1 MSVLNPVL
9 QLTEV
14 KDYLC
19 KGDRF
24 IKWDDE
30 TSNASPV
37 ILRVDPQG
45 FYVYWTYQSTEREI
59 LDITSI
65 RDTRTGRFAKMPKSL
80 KLREVFNLDHPYSTF
95 LLKNLTIVSGSDMVD
110 LTFHNFVS
118 YKESICKDWAEDIM
132 AIARNPITYNAPR
145 YTFLEKILVKLK
157 LQLNEEG
164 KIPVRNI
171 FQMFPADKK
180 RVEEALS
187 ACHLPNGKNDAINP
201 EDFPEPVYKTFLM
214 NLCPRPEIDEIFTS
228 HHLKAKPY
236 MTKDHLAKFINKKQ
250 RDTRLNDILFPPAK
264 PDQVQSLIEKYE
276 PSGFNIQRGES
287 CSAQSSCY
295 RSGMTEQKILC
306 LVPFCFPGEQSAL
319 FPQLPVVPT
328 NFSTSKEGPEL
339 FYLVTKNSSV
349 CYAGQLS
356 PEGMVW
362 FLCGPENNLIVL
374 DKLMLYQDMTQPLSH
389 YYINSSHNTYL
400 TAGQFSGTS
409 SPEMYRQTLLAGCR
423 CVELDCW
430 KGRPPDEEPII
441 THGFTMTTEILFK
454 DAIEAIA
461 ESAFKTSPYPVIL
474 SFENHVDS
482 PKQQA
487 KMAEYCRTIF
497 GDMLLTEPLEKYPLK
512 PGVPLPSPKDLL
524 RKILIKNK
532 KNQSMSGKRQNSLKK
547 GRNMEPETTE
557 QPASMDAEDTVWA
570 GDVAE
575 EEPEEEDEQLR
586 NLDEEEIKKMQSDE
600 GTAGLEVT
608 AYEEMSSLVNY
619 IQPIKFNSFEVSAKK
634 NRSYVI
640 SSFTETK
647 ACDLLSKFP
656 MQFVEYNKWQMS
668 RIYPKGTRM
677 DSSNYQPQMF
687 WNVGCQMVALNFQ
700 TMDVPMQQNMA
711 LFEFN
716 GQCGYL
722 LKHEFMRRP
731 DKQFDPFSV
740 DRIDG
745 LVATTVCVTVLSGQ
759 FLSDRSVKTYVEVEL
774 LGLPRDAKRKHR
786 TKLTSTA
793 NSINPVWKEEAFVFE
808 KIMMPELASLKIV
821 AWEEGGKFI
830 GQRIIPIIAMHPGYH
845 HVCLRSE
852 SNMPLTMPA
861 LFVFLEIKDYVPD
874 AWADLTI
881 ALSNPIKFFNLQDKR
896 LVKHKDTSGER
907 PGTQTNLSSAETNGV
922 AGSTG
927 KPSIPPSNG
936 STGAAVF
943 TKDEAVLEVMQMA
956 EPETI
961 TLAELQQKKRF
972 LKLLKRQEKE
982 LRELEWKGSKQREE
996 LLQKYSGLFSELA
1009 CPGGKKRTIRT
1020 RKTQKKRSVT
1030 PSDAGT
1036 SAHPVKAADSIDCH
1050 WLVELRER
1058 LEMDLI
1064 HLGEE
1069 HHNRIR
1075 RKKEQHATEQVARI
1089 LELAREKQA
1098 AELRVLRDTSESNIK
1113 DIKKRMEAKRVERVQ
1128 AMLRNTSDKAA
1139 QERLKKEINNSHIQE
1154 VVQTVKRVTEKTG
1167 RFQQKLEEKQA
1178 ANLQSIKERESQLQ
1192 QQVRVEYEEKLRAL
1206 NMEVQ
1211 EMVKNYTKAS
1221 FPGEPQTRK
1230 EAGQSIPEGEQGS
1243 TDQLE
1248 GNTPVAEVSRL
1259 TLAMTQPLGAGMD
1272 VEIEESIF

>member
-1 MSVLNPVL
+1 MSMLTPVL
-9 QLTEV
+9 QPPEV
-14 KDYLC
+14 KEYLS
-19 KGDRF
+19 KGERF

-30 TSNASPV
+30 M
-37 ILRVDPQG
+37 
-45 FYVYWTYQSTEREI
+45 EI

-65 RDTRTGRFAKMPKSL
+65 RDTRVGRFAKIPKCQ
-80 KLREVFNLDHPYSTF
+80 KLREVFNLDYPHSTF
-95 LLKNLTIVSGSDMVD
+95 LLKTLTIVSGPDMVD

-118 YKESICKDWAEDIM
+118 YKENVGKSWAEDIM
-132 AIARNPITYNAPR
+132 AIVRNPLTYNASR

-157 LQLNEEG
+157 MQLNAEG

-171 FQMFPADKK
+171 FQMFPADRK
-180 RVEEALS
+180 RVEAALS
-187 ACHLPNGKNDAINP
+187 ACHLPKGKNDAINP
-201 EDFPEPVYKTFLM
+201 EDFPETVYKTFLM

-236 MTKDHLAKFINKKQ
+236 MTKEHLAKFINKKQ
-250 RDTRLNDILFPPAK
+250 RDSRLNDILFPPAK
-264 PDQVQSLIEKYE
+264 PEQVQSLIEKYE
-276 PSGFNIQRGES
+276 PSGINIQR
-287 CSAQSSCY
+287 
-295 RSGMTEQKILC
+295 
-306 LVPFCFPGEQSAL
+306 
-319 FPQLPVVPT
+319 
-328 NFSTSKEGPEL
+328 
-339 FYLVTKNSSV
+339 
-349 CYAGQLS
+349 GQLS

-362 FLCGPENNLIVL
+362 FLCGPENNVIAL
-374 DKLMLYQDMTQPLSH
+374 DKLVLYQDMTQPLSH
-389 YYINSSHNTYL
+389 YFINSSHNTYL
-400 TAGQFSGTS
+400 TAGQFSGIS

-461 ESAFKTSPYPVIL
+461 ESAFKTSLYPVIL

-524 RKILIKNK
+524 GKILIKNK
-532 KNQSMSGKRQNSLKK
+532 KKQSVSGKRQNSLKK
-547 GRNMEPETTE
+547 GRNVEPEITE
-557 QPASMDAEDTVWA
+557 QPMPMDTEDTVWA
-570 GDVAE
+570 GDVVE
-575 EEPEEEDEQLR
+575 EEPEDEDEHLG

-619 IQPIKFNSFEVSAKK
+619 IQPIKFDSFEVSAQK

-640 SSFTETK
+640 SSFTELK
-647 ACDLLSKFP
+647 AYDLLTKFP
-656 MQFVEYNKWQMS
+656 VQFVEYNKRQMS

-677 DSSNYQPQMF
+677 DSSNYMPQMF

-740 DRIDG
+740 DRIDVV
-745 LVATTVCVTVLSGQ
+745 VASTLSVTASTNHGAILSGQ

-774 LGLPRDAKRKHR
+774 FGLPRDTKRKYR

-830 GQRIIPIIAMHPGYH
+830 GHRVIPVIAVHSGYH
-845 HVCLRSE
+845 HICLRSE
-852 SNMPLTMPA
+852 SNMPLTMPS
-861 LFVFLEIKDYVPD
+861 LFVYLEVKDYVPD

-881 ALSNPIKFFNLQDKR
+881 ALSNPIKFFSLQDKR
-896 LVKHKDTSGER
+896 SVKLKDGSGER
-907 PGTQTNLSSAETNGV
+907 PGTQRNFPSAETNG
-922 AGSTG
+922 
-927 KPSIPPSNG
+927 IPDSPRKFSAPLSNG
-936 STGAAVF
+936 PAGNAKCWVRENSLSLF
-943 TKDEAVLEVMQMA
+943 SILEPQTA
-956 EPETI
+956 S
-961 TLAELQQKKRF
+961 LAELQQIKVF

-982 LRELEWKGSKQREE
+982 LRELERRGSKRREE
-996 LLQKYSGLFSELA
+996 LLQKYSVLFSESV
-1009 CPGGKKRTIRT
+1009 CYGGKKRNA
-1020 RKTQKKRSVT
+1020 RKTQKKRSLT
-1030 PSDAGT
+1030 PGDVGT
-1036 SAHPVKAADSIDCH
+1036 RANPVEMAESIDSRV
-1050 WLVELRER
+1050 LELRER

-1064 HLGEE
+1064 QLGEE
-1069 HHNRIR
+1069 HHDGIR
-1075 RKKEQHATEQVARI
+1075 RKKEQHATEQVMKI
-1089 LELAREKQA
+1089 TELAREKQA
-1098 AELRVLRDTSESNIK
+1098 AELKALKDSSESNIK
-1113 DIKKRMEAKRVERVQ
+1113 DIKKKLEAKRVDRIQ
-1128 AMLRNTSDKAA
+1128 TMMRNTSDKAA

-1154 VVQTVKRVTEKTG
+1154 VVQTIKLVTEKTA
-1167 RFQQKLEEKQA
+1167 RYQQKLEEKQA
-1178 ANLQSIKERESQLQ
+1178 DNLRTIKEKESQLQ
-1192 QQVRVEYEEKLRAL
+1192 QEALAEYEEKLRSL

-1211 EMVKNYTKAS
+1211 ELVKNYAKAG
-1221 FPGEPQTRK
+1221 FPGEPETQK
-1230 EAGQSIPEGEQGS
+1230 EAVQSVPEGEQGS
-1243 TDQLE
+1243 AEQLE
-1248 GNTPVAEVSRL
+1248 EKTPVAEASRL
-1259 TLAMTQPLGAGMD
+1259 ETALPEPPGAETD
-1272 VEIEESIF
+1272 VEVEESIL

>member
-1 MSVLNPVL
+1 MSVLNPIL
-9 QLTEV
+9 QPTEV
-14 KDYLC
+14 KEYLC

-24 IKWDDE
+24 IKWDD
-30 TSNASPV
+30 
-37 ILRVDPQG
+37 
-45 FYVYWTYQSTEREI
+45 EREI

-80 KLREVFNLDHPYSTF
+80 KLREVFNLDYPYSTF
-95 LLKNLTIVSGSDMVD
+95 LLKTLTIVSGPDMVD

-118 YKESICKDWAEDIM
+118 YKENICKDWAEDIM
-132 AIARNPITYNAPR
+132 AIARNPLMYNAPR
-145 YTFLEKILVKLK
+145 YTFLEKSLVKLK

-236 MTKDHLAKFINKKQ
+236 MTKEHLAKFINKKQ
-250 RDTRLNDILFPPAK
+250 RDARLNDILFPPAK
-264 PDQVQSLIEKYE
+264 PEQVQSLIEKYE
-276 PSGFNIQRGES
+276 PSGFNIQR
-287 CSAQSSCY
+287 
-295 RSGMTEQKILC
+295 
-306 LVPFCFPGEQSAL
+306 
-319 FPQLPVVPT
+319 
-328 NFSTSKEGPEL
+328 
-339 FYLVTKNSSV
+339 
-349 CYAGQLS
+349 GQLS

-532 KNQSMSGKRQNSLKK
+532 KNQSMTGKRQNSLKK

-557 QPASMDAEDTVWA
+557 QPTSVDAEDTVWA
-570 GDVAE
+570 GDMAE

-619 IQPIKFNSFEVSAKK
+619 IQPIKFISFEVSAKK

-640 SSFTETK
+640 SSFTEMK

-745 LVATTVCVTVLSGQ
+745 LVATTVCVLSGQ

-808 KIMMPELASLKIV
+808 KILMPELASLKMV

-881 ALSNPIKFFNLQDKR
+881 ALSNPIKFFNLQDKC
-896 LVKHKDTSGER
+896 LVKLKDTSEER
-907 PGTQTNLSSAETNGV
+907 PGMQTNLSPAETNGV

-936 STGAAVF
+936 STGASVSV
-943 TKDEAVLEVMQMA
+943 KDEAMSEIMQMT

-961 TLAELQQKKRF
+961 SLAELQQKKRF

-982 LRELEWKGSKQREE
+982 LRELERKGSKQKEE
-996 LLQKYSGLFSELA
+996 LLQKYSALFSELA

-1036 SAHPVKAADSIDCH
+1036 NENAVKAAESIDCQ

-1069 HHNRIR
+1069 HHSRIR

-1128 AMLRNTSDKAA
+1128 AMLKSTSDKAA

-1167 RFQQKLEEKQA
+1167 KFQQKLEEKQA
-1178 ANLQSIKERESQLQ
+1178 ASLQSIKERESQLQ

-1206 NMEVQ
+1206 KMEVR
-1211 EMVKNYTKAS
+1211 EIVKNYTKAS
-1221 FPGEPQTRK
+1221 SPREPQTVK
-1230 EAGQSIPEGEQGS
+1230 EAGQSIPEGEQGF

-1248 GNTPVAEVSRL
+1248 ANIPVAAVSRL
-1259 TLAMTQPLGAGMD
+1259 TLAMTESLGAGMD
-1272 VEIEESIF
+1272 VEIEESI

>member
-1 MSVLNPVL
+1 MSMLTPVL
-9 QLTEV
+9 QPPEV
-14 KDYLC
+14 KEYLS
-19 KGDRF
+19 KGERF

-30 TSNASPV
+30 M
-37 ILRVDPQG
+37 
-45 FYVYWTYQSTEREI
+45 EI

-65 RDTRTGRFAKMPKSL
+65 RDTRVGRFAKIPKCQ
-80 KLREVFNLDHPYSTF
+80 KLREVFNLDYPYSTF
-95 LLKNLTIVSGSDMVD
+95 LLKTLTIVSGPDMVD

-118 YKESICKDWAEDIM
+118 YKENVGKSWAEDIM
-132 AIARNPITYNAPR
+132 AIVRNPLTYNASR

-157 LQLNEEG
+157 MQLNAEG

-171 FQMFPADKK
+171 FQMFPADRK
-180 RVEEALS
+180 RVEAALS
-187 ACHLPNGKNDAINP
+187 ACHLPKGKNDAINP
-201 EDFPEPVYKTFLM
+201 EDFPETVYKTFLM

-236 MTKDHLAKFINKKQ
+236 MTKEHLAKFINKKQ
-250 RDTRLNDILFPPAK
+250 RDSRLNDILFPPAK
-264 PDQVQSLIEKYE
+264 PEQVQSLIEKYE
-276 PSGFNIQRGES
+276 PSGINIQR
-287 CSAQSSCY
+287 
-295 RSGMTEQKILC
+295 
-306 LVPFCFPGEQSAL
+306 
-319 FPQLPVVPT
+319 
-328 NFSTSKEGPEL
+328 
-339 FYLVTKNSSV
+339 
-349 CYAGQLS
+349 GQLS

-362 FLCGPENNLIVL
+362 FLCGPENNVIAL
-374 DKLMLYQDMTQPLSH
+374 DKLVLYQDMTQPLSH
-389 YYINSSHNTYL
+389 YFINSSHNTYL
-400 TAGQFSGTS
+400 TAGQFSGIS

-461 ESAFKTSPYPVIL
+461 ESAFKTSLYPVIL

-524 RKILIKNK
+524 GKILIKNK
-532 KNQSMSGKRQNSLKK
+532 KNQSISGKRQSSLKK
-547 GRNMEPETTE
+547 GRNVEPEIIE
-557 QPASMDAEDTVWA
+557 QPTPLDAEDTVWA

-575 EEPEEEDEQLR
+575 EEPEEEDEHLG

-619 IQPIKFNSFEVSAKK
+619 IQPIKFDSFEVSAQK

-640 SSFTETK
+640 SSFTELK
-647 ACDLLSKFP
+647 AYDLLTKFP
-656 MQFVEYNKWQMS
+656 VQFVEYNKRQMS

-677 DSSNYQPQMF
+677 DSSNYMPQMF

-722 LKHEFMRRP
+722 LKHEFMRCQ

-740 DRIDG
+740 DRIDVV
-745 LVATTVCVTVLSGQ
+745 VASTLSVTASTDRGAILSGQ

-774 LGLPRDAKRKHR
+774 FGLPRDTKRKYR

-793 NSINPVWKEEAFVFE
+793 NSINPVWKEEPFVFE

-830 GQRIIPIIAMHPGYH
+830 GHRIIPVIAVHSGYH

-861 LFVFLEIKDYVPD
+861 LFVYLEVKDYVPD

-896 LVKHKDTSGER
+896 SVKLKEGSVER
-907 PGTQTNLSSAETNGV
+907 LGTPRNLPSAETNGIP
-922 AGSTG
+922 GSSG
-927 KPSIPPSNG
+927 KFRIPPSNG
-936 STGAAVF
+936 PAGAAAF
-943 TKDEAVLEVMQMA
+943 AKDESVVEATLIT
-956 EPETI
+956 EPQTAS
-961 TLAELQQKKRF
+961 LAELQQMKVF
-972 LKLLKRQEKE
+972 LKLLKKQEKE
-982 LRELEWKGSKQREE
+982 LRDLERKGSKRREE
-996 LLQKYSGLFSELA
+996 LLQKYSVLFSEPA
-1009 CPGGKKRTIRT
+1009 CYGGKKRMMQS
-1020 RKTQKKRSVT
+1020 RKTQKKRSLT
-1030 PSDAGT
+1030 PGAVGT
-1036 SAHPVKAADSIDCH
+1036 CADPVDMAESSESRV
-1050 WLVELRER
+1050 LELRER
-1058 LEMDLI
+1058 LELELV

-1069 HHNRIR
+1069 HHGGVR
-1075 RKKEQHATEQVARI
+1075 RKKEQHATEQVTKI
-1089 LELAREKQA
+1089 MELAREKQA
-1098 AELRVLRDTSESNIK
+1098 AELKALKESSESNIK
-1113 DIKKRMEAKRVERVQ
+1113 DIKKKLEAKRVDRIQ
-1128 AMLRNTSDKAA
+1128 AMMRTTSDKAA

-1154 VVQTVKRVTEKTG
+1154 VVQTIKLVTERTA
-1167 RFQQKLEEKQA
+1167 RYQQKLEEKQA
-1178 ANLQSIKERESQLQ
+1178 DNLRAIKEKESQLQ
-1192 QQVRVEYEEKLRAL
+1192 QEALVEYEAKLQTL
-1206 NMEVQ
+1206 NLEVQ
-1211 EMVKNYTKAS
+1211 EMVKNYAKAG
-1221 FPGEPQTRK
+1221 FPGVPEAQK
-1230 EAGQSIPEGEQGS
+1230 EAVQSVPGGEQSS
-1243 TDQLE
+1243 TKQRE
-1248 GNTPVAEVSRL
+1248 EKTPVAEMSRL
-1259 TLAMTQPLGAGMD
+1259 RIAPAEPPGA
-1272 VEIEESIF
+1272 E

>member
-1 MSVLNPVL
+1 MSMLNSVLQPP
-9 QLTEV
+9 EV
-14 KDYLC
+14 KEYLC
-19 KGDRF
+19 KGERF
-24 IKWDDE
+24 IKWDD
-30 TSNASPV
+30 
-37 ILRVDPQG
+37 
-45 FYVYWTYQSTEREI
+45 EREI

-65 RDTRTGRFAKMPKSL
+65 RDTRVGRFAKIPKSL
-80 KLREVFNLDHPYSTF
+80 KLREVFNLDYPHSTF
-95 LLKNLTIVSGSDMVD
+95 LLKTLTIVSGPDMVD

-118 YKESICKDWAEDIM
+118 YKENIGKDWAEDIM
-132 AIARNPITYNAPR
+132 AIVRNPLTYNAPR

-171 FQMFPADKK
+171 FQMFPADRK

-236 MTKDHLAKFINKKQ
+236 MTKEHLAKFINKKQ

-264 PDQVQSLIEKYE
+264 PEQVQSLIEKYE
-276 PSGFNIQRGES
+276 PSGFNIQRG
-287 CSAQSSCY
+287 
-295 RSGMTEQKILC
+295 
-306 LVPFCFPGEQSAL
+306 
-319 FPQLPVVPT
+319 
-328 NFSTSKEGPEL
+328 
-339 FYLVTKNSSV
+339 
-349 CYAGQLS
+349 QLS

-362 FLCGPENNLIVL
+362 LLSGPENNLIVL

-400 TAGQFSGTS
+400 TAGQFSGMS

-532 KNQSMSGKRQNSLKK
+532 KNQSLSGKRQNSLKK
-547 GRNMEPETTE
+547 GRNMEPETLE
-557 QPASMDAEDTVWA
+557 QLNSVDAEDTVWA

-619 IQPIKFNSFEVSAKK
+619 IQPIKFDCFEVSAKK

-656 MQFVEYNKWQMS
+656 VQFVQYNKRQMS

-731 DKQFDPFSV
+731 DKRFDPFSV
-740 DRIDG
+740 DHIDG
-745 LVATTVCVTVLSGQ
+745 LVATTVSVLSGQ

-793 NSINPVWKEEAFVFE
+793 NSINPVWKEEAFIFE

-830 GQRIIPIIAMHPGYH
+830 GHRIIPITALHPGYH

-852 SNMPLTMPA
+852 SNMPLTLPA

-896 LVKHKDTSGER
+896 LMKLKDSSGEK
-907 PGTQTNLSSAETNGV
+907 PGTQTNVPAAETNGV
-922 AGSTG
+922 ADSTG
-927 KPSIPPSNG
+927 KPSILPSNG
-936 STGAAVF
+936 STGKSWLCSAF
-943 TKDEAVLEVMQMA
+943 LFCIS

-961 TLAELQQKKRF
+961 GLAELQQMKRF

-982 LRELEWKGSKQREE
+982 VRELEQKGSKRREE
-996 LLQKYSGLFSELA
+996 LLQKYSVLFSELA
-1009 CPGGKKRTIRT
+1009 CSGSKKRMLRT
-1020 RKTQKKRSVT
+1020 RKTQKKRSGT
-1030 PSDAGT
+1030 PGDVSTCAN
-1036 SAHPVKAADSIDCH
+1036 PVQVAESIDCYR
-1050 WLVELRER
+1050 LMELRER
-1058 LEMDLI
+1058 LELDLTC
-1064 HLGEE
+1064 LGEE

-1075 RKKEQHATEQVARI
+1075 RKKEQHTTEQVARI

-1098 AELRVLRDTSESNIK
+1098 AELWALRETSERNIK
-1113 DIKKRMEAKRVERVQ
+1113 DIKKQMEAKRVERVQ

-1154 VVQTVKRVTEKTG
+1154 VVQTVKRVSEKTG
-1167 RFQQKLEEKQA
+1167 RLQQKLEEKQA
-1178 ANLQSIKERESQLQ
+1178 ASLQSIKERESQLQ
-1192 QQVRVEYEEKLRAL
+1192 QQVVMEYEEKLRAL
-1206 NMEVQ
+1206 KMEVQ
-1211 EMVKNYTKAS
+1211 EIVKSYTSAS
-1221 FPGEPQTRK
+1221 FPGEPQTGK

-1243 TDQLE
+1243 PDQLE
-1248 GNTPVAEVSRL
+1248 ANIPVAEVSRL
-1259 TLAMTQPLGAGMD
+1259 TLAMTETLGAGMD
-1272 VEIEESIF
+1272 VEIEESVF

>member
-1 MSVLNPVL
+1 MSVLNPIL
-9 QLTEV
+9 QPTEV
-14 KDYLC
+14 KEYLC

-65 RDTRTGRFAKMPKSL
+65 RDTRAGRFAKMPKSL

-95 LLKNLTIVSGSDMVD
+95 LQKTLTIVSGPDMVD

-118 YKESICKDWAEDIM
+118 YKENICQDWAEDIM
-132 AIARNPITYNAPR
+132 AIARNPLTYNAPR

-236 MTKDHLAKFINKKQ
+236 MTKEHLAKFINKKQ

-264 PDQVQSLIEKYE
+264 PEQVQSLIEKYE
-276 PSGFNIQRGES
+276 PSGFNIQR
-287 CSAQSSCY
+287 
-295 RSGMTEQKILC
+295 
-306 LVPFCFPGEQSAL
+306 
-319 FPQLPVVPT
+319 
-328 NFSTSKEGPEL
+328 
-339 FYLVTKNSSV
+339 
-349 CYAGQLS
+349 GQLS

-512 PGVPLPSPKDLL
+512 PGVPLPSPKDLF

-532 KNQSMSGKRQNSLKK
+532 KNQSMSGKRQSSLKK
-547 GRNMEPETTE
+547 GKNMEPETTE
-557 QPASMDAEDTVWA
+557 QPTSVDAEDTGMSE
-570 GDVAE
+570 GDVIE
-575 EEPEEEDEQLR
+575 EEPEEEDDQLR

-640 SSFTETK
+640 SSFTEMK
-647 ACDLLSKFP
+647 AGDLLSKFP
-656 MQFVEYNKWQMS
+656 LQFVEYNKWQMS

-830 GQRIIPIIAMHPGYH
+830 GQRIVPIIAMHPGYH

-896 LVKHKDTSGER
+896 LVKLKDSSGELCAPVSPLQVLGR
-907 PGTQTNLSSAETNGV
+907 SWPCSAFLFCV
-922 AGSTG
+922 S
-927 KPSIPPSNG
+927 
-936 STGAAVF
+936 
-943 TKDEAVLEVMQMA
+943 

-982 LRELEWKGSKQREE
+982 LRELEQKGSKQREE
-996 LLQKYSGLFSELA
+996 LLQKYSVLFSEQA
-1009 CPGGKKRTIRT
+1009 SPGGKKRTI
-1020 RKTQKKRSVT
+1020 
-1030 PSDAGT
+1030 P
-1036 SAHPVKAADSIDCH
+1036 
-1050 WLVELRER
+1050 
-1058 LEMDLI
+1058 
-1064 HLGEE
+1064 HLGADGVQCL
-1069 HHNRIR
+1069 ILCSLFVLCSSL
-1075 RKKEQHATEQVARI
+1075 KQQVARI

-1154 VVQTVKRVTEKTG
+1154 VVQTVKRVSFGAPGCPSNSGFCRGVVKGT
-1167 RFQQKLEEKQA
+1167 
-1178 ANLQSIKERESQLQ
+1178 QS
-1192 QQVRVEYEEKLRAL
+1192 VC
-1206 NMEVQ
+1206 
-1211 EMVKNYTKAS
+1211 
-1221 FPGEPQTRK
+1221 
-1230 EAGQSIPEGEQGS
+1230 
-1243 TDQLE
+1243 
-1248 GNTPVAEVSRL
+1248 
-1259 TLAMTQPLGAGMD
+1259 LGHL
-1272 VEIEESIF
+1272 

>member
-1 MSVLNPVL
+1 MSMLTPVL
-9 QLTEV
+9 QPPEV
-14 KDYLC
+14 KEYLS
-19 KGDRF
+19 KGERF

-30 TSNASPV
+30 TAGASPV
-37 ILRVDPQG
+37 ILRVDPKG
-45 FYVYWTYQSTEREI
+45 FYLYWTYQNKEMEI

-65 RDTRTGRFAKMPKSL
+65 RDTRVGRFAKIPKCQ
-80 KLREVFNLDHPYSTF
+80 KLREVFNLDYPHSTF
-95 LLKNLTIVSGSDMVD
+95 LLKTLTIVSGPDMVD

-118 YKESICKDWAEDIM
+118 YKENVGKSWAEDIM
-132 AIARNPITYNAPR
+132 AIVRNPLTYNASR

-157 LQLNEEG
+157 MQLNAEG

-171 FQMFPADKK
+171 FQMFPADRK
-180 RVEEALS
+180 RVEAALS
-187 ACHLPNGKNDAINP
+187 ACHLPKGKNDAINP
-201 EDFPEPVYKTFLM
+201 EDFPETVYKTFLM

-236 MTKDHLAKFINKKQ
+236 MTKEHLAKFINKKQ
-250 RDTRLNDILFPPAK
+250 RDSRLNDILFPPAK
-264 PDQVQSLIEKYE
+264 PEQVQSLIEKYE
-276 PSGFNIQRGES
+276 PSGINIQR
-287 CSAQSSCY
+287 
-295 RSGMTEQKILC
+295 
-306 LVPFCFPGEQSAL
+306 
-319 FPQLPVVPT
+319 
-328 NFSTSKEGPEL
+328 
-339 FYLVTKNSSV
+339 
-349 CYAGQLS
+349 GQLS

-362 FLCGPENNLIVL
+362 FLCGPENNVIAL
-374 DKLMLYQDMTQPLSH
+374 DKLVLHQDMTQPLSH
-389 YYINSSHNTYL
+389 YFINSSHNTYL
-400 TAGQFSGTS
+400 TAGQFSGIS

-461 ESAFKTSPYPVIL
+461 ESAFKTSLYPVIL

-524 RKILIKNK
+524 GKILIKNK
-532 KNQSMSGKRQNSLKK
+532 KDQSMSGKRQNSLKK
-547 GRNMEPETTE
+547 GRNVEPEIIE
-557 QPASMDAEDTVWA
+557 QPAPTDAEDTVWA

-575 EEPEEEDEQLR
+575 EEPEEEDEHLG

-619 IQPIKFNSFEVSAKK
+619 IQPIKFDSFEVSAEK

-640 SSFTETK
+640 SSFTELK
-647 ACDLLSKFP
+647 AYDLLTKFP
-656 MQFVEYNKWQMS
+656 VQFVEYNKRQMS

-677 DSSNYQPQMF
+677 DSSNYMPQMF

-740 DRIDG
+740 DRIDVV
-745 LVATTVCVTVLSGQ
+745 VASTLSVTILSGQ

-774 LGLPRDAKRKHR
+774 FGLPRDTKRKYR

-830 GQRIIPIIAMHPGYH
+830 GHRIIPVIAMHSGYH

-852 SNMPLTMPA
+852 SNMPLTMPS
-861 LFVFLEIKDYVPD
+861 LFVYLEIKDYVPD

-881 ALSNPIKFFNLQDKR
+881 ALSNPIKFFSLQDKR
-896 LVKHKDTSGER
+896 SVKLKDG
-907 PGTQTNLSSAETNGV
+907 SAEV
-922 AGSTG
+922 RLSKKCHVST
-927 KPSIPPSNG
+927 SSLSLFCI
-936 STGAAVF
+936 
-943 TKDEAVLEVMQMA
+943 LEPQTA
-956 EPETI
+956 SLT
-961 TLAELQQKKRF
+961 ELQQMKLF
-972 LKLLKRQEKE
+972 LKLLKKQEKE
-982 LRELEWKGSKQREE
+982 LKELERKGSKRREE
-996 LLQKYSGLFSELA
+996 LLIVSAPLEAAQLLYLF
-1009 CPGGKKRTIRT
+1009 C
-1020 RKTQKKRSVT
+1020 RSLTTGDV
-1030 PSDAGT
+1030 GT
-1036 SAHPVKAADSIDCH
+1036 CADPVEMAEGIDSRV
-1050 WLVELRER
+1050 LELRER

-1069 HHNRIR
+1069 HHDGIR
-1075 RKKEQHATEQVARI
+1075 RKKEQHATEQVTKI
-1089 LELAREKQA
+1089 TELAREKQT
-1098 AELRVLRDTSESNIK
+1098 AELKALKEASESNIK
-1113 DIKKRMEAKRVERVQ
+1113 DVKKKLEAKRVERIQ
-1128 AMLRNTSDKAA
+1128 TMMRNTSDKAA
-1139 QERLKKEINNSHIQE
+1139 QERYRE
-1154 VVQTVKRVTEKTG
+1154 VVFG
-1167 RFQQKLEEKQA
+1167 YIMA
-1178 ANLQSIKERESQLQ
+1178 ATCLPLHCYKNNILLLSLCI
-1192 QQVRVEYEEKLRAL
+1192 QVLRDTNQFATASH
-1206 NMEVQ
+1206 VQ
-1211 EMVKNYTKAS
+1211 GYRRGYAAS
-1221 FPGEPQTRK
+1221 FP
-1230 EAGQSIPEGEQGS
+1230 S
-1243 TDQLE
+1243 
-1248 GNTPVAEVSRL
+1248 AEKK
-1259 TLAMTQPLGAGMD
+1259 
-1272 VEIEESIF
+1272 

>member
-1 MSVLNPVL
+1 MSMLTPVL
-9 QLTEV
+9 QPPEV
-14 KDYLC
+14 KEYLSM
-19 KGDRF
+19 GERF

-30 TSNASPV
+30 M
-37 ILRVDPQG
+37 
-45 FYVYWTYQSTEREI
+45 EI

-65 RDTRTGRFAKMPKSL
+65 RDTRVGRFAKIPKCQ
-80 KLREVFNLDHPYSTF
+80 KLREVFNLDYPHSTF
-95 LLKNLTIVSGSDMVD
+95 LLKTLTIVSGPDMVD

-118 YKESICKDWAEDIM
+118 YKENVGKGWAEDIM
-132 AIARNPITYNAPR
+132 AIVRNPLTYNASR

-157 LQLNEEG
+157 MQLNAEG

-171 FQMFPADKK
+171 FQMFPADRK
-180 RVEEALS
+180 RVEAALS
-187 ACHLPNGKNDAINP
+187 ACHLPKGKNDAINP
-201 EDFPEPVYKTFLM
+201 EDFPETVYKTFLM

-236 MTKDHLAKFINKKQ
+236 MTKEHLAKFINKKQ
-250 RDTRLNDILFPPAK
+250 RDSRLNDILFPPAK
-264 PDQVQSLIEKYE
+264 PEQVQSLIEKYE
-276 PSGFNIQRGES
+276 PSGINIQR
-287 CSAQSSCY
+287 
-295 RSGMTEQKILC
+295 
-306 LVPFCFPGEQSAL
+306 
-319 FPQLPVVPT
+319 
-328 NFSTSKEGPEL
+328 
-339 FYLVTKNSSV
+339 
-349 CYAGQLS
+349 GQLS

-362 FLCGPENNLIVL
+362 FLCGPENNVIAL
-374 DKLMLYQDMTQPLSH
+374 DKLVLYQDMTQPLSH
-389 YYINSSHNTYL
+389 YFINSSHNTYL
-400 TAGQFSGTS
+400 TAGQFSGIS

-461 ESAFKTSPYPVIL
+461 ESAFKTSLYPVIL

-524 RKILIKNK
+524 GKILIKNK
-532 KNQSMSGKRQNSLKK
+532 KKQSVSGKRQNSLKK
-547 GRNMEPETTE
+547 GRNVEPEIIE
-557 QPASMDAEDTVWA
+557 QPNPLDAEDTVWA

-575 EEPEEEDEQLR
+575 EEPEEEDEHLG

-600 GTAGLEVT
+600 GTAGLEVI

-619 IQPIKFNSFEVSAKK
+619 IQPIKFDSFEVSAQK

-640 SSFTETK
+640 SSFTELK
-647 ACDLLSKFP
+647 AYDLLTKFP
-656 MQFVEYNKWQMS
+656 VQFVEYNKRQMS

-677 DSSNYQPQMF
+677 DSSNYMPQMF

-740 DRIDG
+740 DRIDVV
-745 LVATTVCVTVLSGQ
+745 VASTLSVTASTNAILSGQ

-774 LGLPRDAKRKHR
+774 FGLPRDTKRKYR

-808 KIMMPELASLKIV
+808 KIMMPELASLKIA

-830 GQRIIPIIAMHPGYH
+830 GHRIIPVIALHSGYH

-852 SNMPLTMPA
+852 SNMPLTMPS
-861 LFVFLEIKDYVPD
+861 LFVYLEIKDYVPD

-881 ALSNPIKFFNLQDKR
+881 ALSNPIKFFSLQDKR
-896 LVKHKDTSGER
+896 SVKLKDGSVER
-907 PGTQTNLSSAETNGV
+907 PGTQRNFPPAETNGMPD
-922 AGSTG
+922 STG
-927 KPSIPPSNG
+927 KFSTPLSNG
-936 STGAAVF
+936 PAGKAAGENSLSLF
-943 TKDEAVLEVMQMA
+943 CIL
-956 EPETI
+956 EPETAS
-961 TLAELQQKKRF
+961 LAELQQMKLF
-972 LKLLKRQEKE
+972 LKLLKKQEKE
-982 LRELEWKGSKQREE
+982 LRELERKGSKRREE
-996 LLQKYSGLFSELA
+996 LLQKYSVLFSESV
-1009 CPGGKKRTIRT
+1009 CYGGKKRTHT

-1030 PSDAGT
+1030 TGDIGT
-1036 SAHPVKAADSIDCH
+1036 YANRVEMAESIDSQV
-1050 WLVELRER
+1050 WELRER

-1069 HHNRIR
+1069 HHDGIR
-1075 RKKEQHATEQVARI
+1075 RKKEQHATEQVTKI
-1089 LELAREKQA
+1089 TELAREKQT
-1098 AELRVLRDTSESNIK
+1098 AELKALKESSESNIK
-1113 DIKKRMEAKRVERVQ
+1113 DIKKRLEAKRVERIQ
-1128 AMLRNTSDKAA
+1128 TMLRNTSDKAA
-1139 QERLKKEINNSHIQE
+1139 QER
-1154 VVQTVKRVTEKTG
+1154 
-1167 RFQQKLEEKQA
+1167 
-1178 ANLQSIKERESQLQ
+1178 
-1192 QQVRVEYEEKLRAL
+1192 
-1206 NMEVQ
+1206 
-1211 EMVKNYTKAS
+1211 
-1221 FPGEPQTRK
+1221 
-1230 EAGQSIPEGEQGS
+1230 
-1243 TDQLE
+1243 
-1248 GNTPVAEVSRL
+1248 
-1259 TLAMTQPLGAGMD
+1259 
-1272 VEIEESIF
+1272 

>member
-1 MSVLNPVL
+1 MSMLNAVL
-9 QLTEV
+9 QPPEV
-14 KDYLC
+14 KEYLC

-30 TSNASPV
+30 
-37 ILRVDPQG
+37 
-45 FYVYWTYQSTEREI
+45 REI

-65 RDTRTGRFAKMPKSL
+65 RDTRVGRFAKMPKSL

-95 LLKNLTIVSGSDMVD
+95 LLKTLTIVSGPDMVD

-118 YKESICKDWAEDIM
+118 YKENIGKDWAEDIM
-132 AIARNPITYNAPR
+132 AIVRNPLTYNAPR

-171 FQMFPADKK
+171 FQMFPADRK

-236 MTKDHLAKFINKKQ
+236 MTKEHLAKFINKKQ
-250 RDTRLNDILFPPAK
+250 RDTRLNDVLFPPAK
-264 PDQVQSLIEKYE
+264 PEQVQSLIEKYE
-276 PSGFNIQRGES
+276 PSGFNIQR
-287 CSAQSSCY
+287 
-295 RSGMTEQKILC
+295 
-306 LVPFCFPGEQSAL
+306 
-319 FPQLPVVPT
+319 
-328 NFSTSKEGPEL
+328 
-339 FYLVTKNSSV
+339 
-349 CYAGQLS
+349 GQLS

-400 TAGQFSGTS
+400 TAGQFSGMS

-532 KNQSMSGKRQNSLKK
+532 KNQSVSGKRQNSLKK
-547 GRNMEPETTE
+547 GRNVEPETLE
-557 QPASMDAEDTVWA
+557 QPTSVDAEDTVWA

-619 IQPIKFNSFEVSAKK
+619 IQPIKFDSFEVSAKK

-656 MQFVEYNKWQMS
+656 MQFVEYNKRQMS

-677 DSSNYQPQMF
+677 DSSNYQPQTF
-687 WNVGCQMVALNFQ
+687 WNIGCQMVALNFQ

-740 DRIDG
+740 DHIDG
-745 LVATTVCVTVLSGQ
+745 LVATTVSVTVLSGQ

-793 NSINPVWKEEAFVFE
+793 NSINPVWKEEPFVFE

-830 GQRIIPIIAMHPGYH
+830 GHRIIPVIAMHPGYH

-852 SNMPLTMPA
+852 SNMPLTMAA

-881 ALSNPIKFFNLQDKR
+881 ALSNPIKFFNLQDKC
-896 LVKHKDTSGER
+896 LVKLKDASGER
-907 PGTQTNLSSAETNGV
+907 PGTQTNFPSAETNGV
-922 AGSTG
+922 ADSTG
-927 KPSIPPSNG
+927 KPSILPSNG
-936 STGAAVF
+936 STGNWLCSAILSCVS
-943 TKDEAVLEVMQMA
+943 

-961 TLAELQQKKRF
+961 SLAELQQMKRF

-982 LRELEWKGSKQREE
+982 VRELERKGSKRRKE
-996 LLQKYSGLFSELA
+996 LLQKYSVLFSELA
-1009 CPGGKKRTIRT
+1009 CHGGKKRTIRT
-1020 RKTQKKRSVT
+1020 KKNQKKRNVT
-1030 PSDAGT
+1030 PGDVGT
-1036 SAHPVKAADSIDCH
+1036 CASPVQVAESIDCCR
-1050 WLVELRER
+1050 LVELRER
-1058 LEMDLI
+1058 LELDLI
-1064 HLGEE
+1064 CLGEE
-1069 HHNRIR
+1069 YHDRIR
-1075 RKKEQHATEQVARI
+1075 RKKEQHTTEQVARI

-1098 AELRVLRDTSESNIK
+1098 AELWALRETLERNIK
-1113 DIKKRMEAKRVERVQ
+1113 DIKKQMEAKRVERVQ

-1178 ANLQSIKERESQLQ
+1178 ASLQSIKERESQLQ
-1192 QQVRVEYEEKLRAL
+1192 QQVLVEYEEKLRAL
-1206 NMEVQ
+1206 KMEVQ
-1211 EMVKNYTKAS
+1211 EIVKNYIKAS
-1221 FPGEPQTRK
+1221 FPGEPQTAK
-1230 EAGQSIPEGEQGS
+1230 EAGQSISEEEQGS

-1248 GNTPVAEVSRL
+1248 ANIPVAEVLRL
-1259 TLAMTQPLGAGMD
+1259 TLAMTEPLGAGMD

>member
-1 MSVLNPVL
+1 
-9 QLTEV
+9 
-14 KDYLC
+14 
-19 KGDRF
+19 
-24 IKWDDE
+24 
-30 TSNASPV
+30 
-37 ILRVDPQG
+37 
-45 FYVYWTYQSTEREI
+45 
-59 LDITSI
+59 
-65 RDTRTGRFAKMPKSL
+65 
-80 KLREVFNLDHPYSTF
+80 LREVFNLDHPHSTF

-118 YKESICKDWAEDIM
+118 YKENICQDWAEDIM
-132 AIARNPITYNAPR
+132 AIARNPLTYNAPR
-145 YTFLEKILVKLK
+145 CTFLEKILVKLK

-180 RVEEALS
+180 RVEEALR

-236 MTKDHLAKFINKKQ
+236 MTKEHLAKFINKKQ

-264 PDQVQSLIEKYE
+264 PEQVQNLIEKYE
-276 PSGFNIQRGES
+276 PSAFNVQR
-287 CSAQSSCY
+287 
-295 RSGMTEQKILC
+295 
-306 LVPFCFPGEQSAL
+306 
-319 FPQLPVVPT
+319 
-328 NFSTSKEGPEL
+328 
-339 FYLVTKNSSV
+339 
-349 CYAGQLS
+349 GQLS

-374 DKLMLYQDMTQPLSH
+374 DKLMLCQDMTQPLSH
-389 YYINSSHNTYL
+389 YYINSSHNTSL

-409 SPEMYRQTLLAGCR
+409 SPEMYRQALLAGCR

-512 PGVPLPSPKDLL
+512 PGVPLPSPKDLF

-547 GRNMEPETTE
+547 GRNVEPETTE
-557 QPASMDAEDTVWA
+557 QPASVDAEDTVWA

-640 SSFTETK
+640 SSFTEMK

-716 GQCGYL
+716 GQSGYL

-745 LVATTVCVTVLSGQ
+745 LVATTVCVLSGQ

-793 NSINPVWKEEAFVFE
+793 NSINPVWKEEPFVFE

-830 GQRIIPIIAMHPGYH
+830 GQRIIPIMAMHPGYH

-881 ALSNPIKFFNLQDKR
+881 ALSNPIKFFNLQDKC
-896 LVKHKDTSGER
+896 LVKLKDTSGEVSFAR
-907 PGTQTNLSSAETNGV
+907 FCSLEHLHGFSLKSWISPPQALGRSWHCSAFLFCV
-922 AGSTG
+922 S
-927 KPSIPPSNG
+927 
-936 STGAAVF
+936 
-943 TKDEAVLEVMQMA
+943 

-996 LLQKYSGLFSELA
+996 LLQKYSALFSELA
-1009 CPGGKKRTIRT
+1009 CPGGKKRTIHT

-1036 SAHPVKAADSIDCH
+1036 NANPVKAAESIDHH
-1050 WLVELRER
+1050 WLLELRER

-1178 ANLQSIKERESQLQ
+1178 ASLQSIKERESQLQ

-1221 FPGEPQTRK
+1221 FPGEPQTGK

-1248 GNTPVAEVSRL
+1248 ANVPVAEVPRHA
-1259 TLAMTQPLGAGMD
+1259 LAMTEPSGAGMD

>member
-1 MSVLNPVL
+1 MSVLNPLL
-9 QLTEV
+9 QPTEV
-14 KDYLC
+14 KEYLC

-30 TSNASPV
+30 
-37 ILRVDPQG
+37 
-45 FYVYWTYQSTEREI
+45 REI

-65 RDTRTGRFAKMPKSL
+65 RDTRVGRFAKMPKSL

-95 LLKNLTIVSGSDMVD
+95 LLKTLTIVSGPDMVD

-118 YKESICKDWAEDIM
+118 YKENICKDWAEDIM
-132 AIARNPITYNAPR
+132 AIARNPLTYNAPR

-236 MTKDHLAKFINKKQ
+236 MTKEHLAKFINKKQ

-264 PDQVQSLIEKYE
+264 PEQVQSLIEKYE
-276 PSGFNIQRGES
+276 PSGFNIQR
-287 CSAQSSCY
+287 
-295 RSGMTEQKILC
+295 
-306 LVPFCFPGEQSAL
+306 
-319 FPQLPVVPT
+319 
-328 NFSTSKEGPEL
+328 
-339 FYLVTKNSSV
+339 
-349 CYAGQLS
+349 GQLS

-532 KNQSMSGKRQNSLKK
+532 KNQSVSGKRQNSLKK
-547 GRNMEPETTE
+547 GRTVEPETIE
-557 QPASMDAEDTVWA
+557 QPTSVDAEDTVWA

-586 NLDEEEIKKMQSDE
+586 NLDEEEIKKIQSDE

-640 SSFTETK
+640 SSFTEMK
-647 ACDLLSKFP
+647 AGDLLSKFP
-656 MQFVEYNKWQMS
+656 VQFVEYNKRQMS

-687 WNVGCQMVALNFQ
+687 WNMGCQMVALNFQ

-745 LVATTVCVTVLSGQ
+745 LVATTVCVLSGQ

-786 TKLTSTA
+786 TKLTSMA

-881 ALSNPIKFFNLQDKR
+881 ALTNPIKFFSLQDKR
-896 LVKHKDTSGER
+896 LVKLKDASGEVSR
-907 PGTQTNLSSAETNGV
+907 SGTQTNLSSVETNGV
-922 AGSTG
+922 AGFTG

-936 STGAAVF
+936 SIGNLGKELALLSLLFHVS
-943 TKDEAVLEVMQMA
+943 

-961 TLAELQQKKRF
+961 SLAELQQKQRF

-982 LRELEWKGSKQREE
+982 LRELERKGSKQREE
-996 LLQKYSGLFSELA
+996 LLQKYSALFSELA
-1009 CPGGKKRTIRT
+1009 CAGGKKRTMRA
-1020 RKTQKKRSVT
+1020 RKTQRKRSVT
-1030 PSDAGT
+1030 PSDAGS
-1036 SAHPVKAADSIDCH
+1036 SANPVKAAESIDCCR
-1050 WLVELRER
+1050 LTELRER

-1064 HLGEE
+1064 CLGEE
-1069 HHNRIR
+1069 HHSRIR

-1113 DIKKRMEAKRVERVQ
+1113 DIKKRMEAKRMERVQ

-1154 VVQTVKRVTEKTG
+1154 VVQLVKRVTEKTG

-1178 ANLQSIKERESQLQ
+1178 ASLQSIKERESQLH

-1221 FPGEPQTRK
+1221 FPGEPQPGK
-1230 EAGQSIPEGEQGS
+1230 EAGRSIPDGEQGS
-1243 TDQLE
+1243 KDQLE
-1248 GNTPVAEVSRL
+1248 ANIPVAEVSRL
-1259 TLAMTQPLGAGMD
+1259 TLAMTEPLGAGMD